1 MVDFDTFVGLYAV
14 VKKANESKV
23 SETSSQ
29 EEDDFRLLLEQRT
42 LHVKRCIDATDD
54 KSVESTAS
62 SDDETELRVIEQVR
76 AEFET
81 AKRPFE
87 TVQATGSKV
96 VVVFKSVSAVDDV
109 LAEYE
114 MLDTYKVNDWI
125 TTLSG
130 AYKIRILVERPLLYD
145 ILAPADVRRL
155 RGAFESVDKEQNGH
169 ITIKDFTKLVKQV
182 LKGENEKQKP
192 PSDIDLKQAFK
203 DADTDGNGI
212 HGYVVYHT

>member
-1 MVDFDTFVGLYAV
+1 ML
-14 VKKANESKV
+14 
-23 SETSSQ
+23 
-29 EEDDFRLLLEQRT
+29 RT
-42 LHVKRCIDATDD
+42 RGNGAQSGYPKTIDATDD

-125 TTLSG
+125 TLPIFT
-130 AYKIRILVERPLLYD
+130 PFLL
-145 ILAPADVRRL
+145 AQEV
-155 RGAFESVDKEQNGH
+155 
-169 ITIKDFTKLVKQV
+169 
-182 LKGENEKQKP
+182 
-192 PSDIDLKQAFK
+192 PSNI
-203 DADTDGNGI
+203 NM
-212 HGYVVYHT
+212 